1 MKPLF
6 YKVFVWAALVL
17 FVSSCLIPAS
27 KERYLA
33 NFERFV
39 KNVEKNASEFK
50 KKDWIWAER
59 RYRQY
64 SEKWYAKFKE
74 DLTLKEQIQ
83 VATLRLRFQAVKEG
97 SNVLRHLD
105 EKMLKDL
112 EKLNKDMG
120 KYFDENFERDLEKIT
135 KGAREIGDSARKVVD
150 DLMKELRKRKE

>member
-105 EKMLKDL
+105 EKMLEDL